1 MNTAQS
7 MTDTVRPIRRSRG
20 VKEIKE
26 ENEGEIIRVNRYYRR
41 GGINRSLRNIYVS
54 SSRGSCVWSIDQQIS
69 FIFSFFNGYH
79 IQQHTHTHTKEA
91 RKILLTIRI
100 FYLQIKF
107 HNTILII
114 DLALVLFSVVFVCER
129 KRERERERE
138 RKRDRWPLRSP
149 RLSEPPQLPPVTAV
163 IQPSPASFGRLCY
176 PSLLS
181 YPRSPRSSSP
191 PRLPPIASAIKAIP
205 ATPGHPGHLA
215 LPGYLRSTMESPSVA
230 ASPIPS
236 QSVDTGGDMTSGDI
250 YRLLPLPFPFQQSTV
265 FNNYQFFFFFY

>member
-91 RKILLTIRI
+91 HKILLTIRI

-129 KRERERERE
+129 KREREREK
-138 RKRDRWPLRSP
+138 KRPVATPVASAIRASSATPGYRGHPALPGFLRSP
-149 RLSEPPQLPPVTAV
+149 LLSKPPQLPPVTAV
-163 IQPSPASFGRLCY
+163 IQSSPATSGLRWNHRVL
-176 PSLLS
+176 PLPQSLLS
-181 YPRSPRSSSP
+181 
-191 PRLPPIASAIKAIP
+191 
-205 ATPGHPGHLA
+205 
-215 LPGYLRSTMESPSVA
+215 
-230 ASPIPS
+230 
-236 QSVDTGGDMTSGDI
+236 
-250 YRLLPLPFPFQQSTV
+250 QSTPEATWLLATSTD
-265 FNNYQFFFFFY
+265 FCRFHFHSSNQQPLITINFSFFFIKENNIYEYIWQI